1 MSAYKYIH
9 TYNRDQQINQALIDK
24 ELLYQ
29 IYNDY

>member
-1 MSAYKYIH
+1 MSAYIY